1 MHSVDKLASVL
12 GQALEDHLKPERP
25 RRGAELGF
33 GGDFGT
39 DTEDLAKDL
48 AAQAAA
54 AAIPFS
60 DQAFGLEPLSG
71 GNTAETVG
79 VLSVT
84 SRFVIKADRVDA
96 KLAREATVMR
106 SIRND
111 AALSPR
117 FREAV
122 PIIYAVQETAP
133 YAYLMQYFPS
143 EDGWISLE
151 DRLYLVDKAK
161 GISEASATRWIN
173 AALDILFEGYGSRQD
188 LRRPPNVNVDY
199 VGRIRDRLTKVA
211 TLDQRFASRPLSVN
225 GIPILPWSHYLER
238 LEANAE
244 KLRSLGPH
252 FSTVVH
258 GDPNPGNIMLRTDV
272 SSIDVKLIDPKDWGD
287 GDYLF
292 DIAKITHFLTATGP
306 IEKPADGVPVIASLS
321 EDGDNIRLDYQ
332 METPAWTD
340 ALVEACRQRAKEFA
354 EAYND
359 ESWEARYELGMAA
372 NILGLPDGRLAKGR
386 DDAALALFGE
396 GLVWL
401 DRFCRRIPNDV
412 QPAIH
417 SATPSDPTDIEPRTL
432 SQAREFVRARVPN
445 VRDASDRRGFS
456 LLHWSP
462 PQPNDSDKPA
472 ELSLEHE
479 GRLLPATP
487 AAIRNLRDALAIAI
501 EQGERLDQTLL
512 CGNERFADVKIVRLE
527 RDTGPQS
534 VDRYWDATSHDGQA
548 NGLIGRDLSFRERV
562 QTSSFMTWS
571 AGEDRVRA
579 LNLELPVVP
588 LGSSGVVARLE
599 FNWIDDPERALTARN
614 GGEDSVALGEP
625 LAVVAHLHDLPQGP
639 YEPVIEHTTF
649 REKFIIHGL
658 DHQDDERFHLNID
671 TITVQSLRDQRI
683 ASYVDVDLAP
693 AQPVNAAVLAD
704 LIALVDVFRERYDL
718 IPNPVSKVR
727 RDAEALGLHL
737 DWF

>member
-1 MHSVDKLASVL
+1 MDTLASVL
-12 GQALEDHLKPERP
+12 RPALENHLKPKRP
-25 RRGAELGF
+25 RRVAKLGF
-33 GGDFGT
+33 ADDFGN
-39 DTEDLAKDL
+39 DSKDLARDL
-48 AAQAAA
+48 AAQAAT

-84 SRFVIKADRVDA
+84 SRFVIKADSVDA

-106 SIRND
+106 NIRND
-111 AALSPR
+111 AALSRR
-117 FREAV
+117 FREAI

-133 YAYLMQYFPS
+133 YAYLMQYFPM

-151 DRLYLVDKAK
+151 DRLYPTDEAK
-161 GISEASATRWIN
+161 GITEAAATRCIN

-188 LRRPPNVNVDY
+188 LRRPPDVNVDY
-199 VGRIRDRLTKVA
+199 VGRIRERLTKVA
-211 TLDQRFASRPLSVN
+211 SLDERFASRPLSVN
-225 GIPILPWSHYLER
+225 GTPILPWKHYLER
-238 LEANAE
+238 LEASAE

-258 GDPNPGNIMLRTDV
+258 GDPNPGNILLRTDV
-272 SSIDVKLIDPKDWGD
+272 SSIDVKLIDPKDWGE

-306 IEKPADGVPVIASLS
+306 IEKPANGEPVIAALS
-321 EDGDNIRLDYQ
+321 KDGNSVHLDYR

-340 ALVEACRQRAKEFA
+340 ALVEACRQRAEEFA
-354 EAYND
+354 EAYGD
-359 ESWEARYELGMAA
+359 ENWEARYELGMAA

-386 DDAALALFGE
+386 VDAALALFGE
-396 GLVWL
+396 GLMWL
-401 DRFCRRIPNDV
+401 DWFCRRLPNDV
-412 QPAIH
+412 SPAIR
-417 SATPSDPTDIEPRTL
+417 SALPSDPTDIVPRML
-432 SQAREFVRARVPN
+432 SQAREFVTARVPK
-445 VRDASDRRGFS
+445 VREELDRRGFS

-462 PQPNDSDKPA
+462 PHPNDSDKPA

-487 AAIRNLRDALAIAI
+487 AAIRNLRDALAVAI
-501 EQGERLDQTLL
+501 ERREHLDQTLL
-512 CGNERFADVKIVRLE
+512 RGHERFADVKIIRLE

-534 VDRYWDATSHDGQA
+534 IDRYWDVVSHEGQA
-548 NGLIGRDLSFRERV
+548 NGLIARGLSFRERL

-571 AGEDRVRA
+571 AGNTKLSA

-599 FNWIDDPERALTARN
+599 FNWIDNPQRALAARKTD
-614 GGEDSVALGEP
+614 EDAITLGEP
-625 LAVVAHLHDLPQGP
+625 FAIAAHLQDLPQEL

-649 REKFIIHGL
+649 REKFVIHGP
-658 DHQDDERFHLNID
+658 DRQDDERFHLNID
-671 TITVQSLRDQRI
+671 TITVQSLKDQRI
-683 ASYVDVDLAP
+683 ASYVDVDIAP
-693 AQPVNAAVLAD
+693 AQPVDGAVLAD
-704 LIALVDVFRERYDL
+704 LISLVDVLRERYDL
-718 IPNPVSKVR
+718 TPNPVSKVL
-727 RDAEALGLHL
+727 RDAETLGLPL
-737 DWF
+737 V